1 MALLWKYVKK
11 YKRLL
16 VWALILAAINQFFSL
31 LDPQLFRII
40 VDRYATDPSSFTS
53 NEFAWGVGFLLLGI
67 VAVAFISR
75 TAKAFQDYFVNSVS
89 QSIGTKMY
97 ADGVEHVFGLSYEVF
112 EDERSGSILLN
123 LQKARDDARIFI
135 AQSIDVVFLAL
146 LGMVFVIG
154 YAFYVHYWIALSF
167 ILLIPIVGTTTFL
180 LSVRIKK
187 AQGQIVKESADL
199 SGSTTETLRNV
210 GLVKSLGLESQEV
223 SRLNNVNERLLDLEL
238 KKIVLIRK
246 LVFIQGTMVNAVR
259 VLILF
264 VSLFLIWQGLISLG
278 EFMTFIFYT
287 FYVFNPL
294 YSLGDVVSA
303 YQESKASM
311 AELSRILALNRSAYE
326 DGGEKINKV
335 TSVSFEGVDYR
346 YKSAESPAL
355 HNISLFFKQGKTLAL
370 VGPSGSGKS
379 TLVKLLVGLYRPSE
393 GEIKINGMLASEVDF
408 DSYRKRLGLVRQETE
423 LFAGT
428 IRDNLKFVKP
438 DATDEE
444 LVKVMKEASAETL
457 LHRGSKEVGFGLD
470 AKIGEAGIKLSGGE
484 RQRLA
489 IARALLRNPDLL
501 IFDEATSSLDS
512 MTEKEITDTI
522 EKIRGENP
530 NLMMLIIAHRLS
542 TVTSA
547 DSIHVLSKG
556 EVVECGRHDELVQK
570 RGLYSALW
578 KQQTS

>member
-16 VWALILAAINQFFSL
+16 VWALILAAINQLFSL

-40 VDRYATDPSSFTS
+40 VDKYATDPSSFTS
-53 NEFAWGVGFLLLGI
+53 NEFAWGVGLLLLGI

-123 LQKARDDARIFI
+123 LQKARDDARVFI

-146 LGMVFVIG
+146 LGMIFVIG

-167 ILLIPIVGTTTFL
+167 ILLVPIVGVTTFL

-187 AQGQIVKESADL
+187 AQGQIVKEAADL

-223 SRLNNVNERLLDLEL
+223 RRLNNVNERLLDLEL

-311 AELSRILALNRSAYE
+311 GELSRILALNRSAYE
-326 DGGEKINKV
+326 DGGQEIGRI
-335 TSVSFEGVDYR
+335 TSVSFEEVGYK

-355 HNISLFFKQGKTLAL
+355 RSISLSFAQGRTLAL

-379 TLVKLLVGLYRPSE
+379 TLVKLLVGLYRPTE
-393 GEIKINGMLASEVDF
+393 GEIKINGQPASGVDF

-438 DATDEE
+438 DATDED
-444 LVKVMKEASAETL
+444 LIKVMKEASAETL

-470 AKIGEAGIKLSGGE
+470 AKIGEAGIQLSGGE

-489 IARALLRNPDLL
+489 IARALLRNPDIL

-512 MTEKEITDTI
+512 MTEKEITDTV

-530 NLMMLIIAHRLS
+530 NLMVLIIAHRLS

-556 EVVECGRHDELVQK
+556 EVVECGAHNELVRK
-570 RGLYSALW
+570 GGLYSALW